1 MNRRK
6 RESVSVGPATVAH
19 RYTDPASR
27 SPFPSRD
34 FKQTTQNRTHDI
46 HTQNESLYD
55 DNGATKYPTDGTAS
69 RFGRLI
75 EALEIQSHPRR
86 SHTRRER
93 ERDVIVDRISI
104 DIYKQPVYNGR
115 RPSCPSSSPRFVTLV
130 VILVILESLVRHPTG
145 KKKKPRRA
153 RGREGAHSVSLS
165 LSLSL
170 VLSLSFSRTR
180 RLCAQFLDGESIY
193 SCCAC
198 AANIADNDEL
208 VSKAF
213 QGRHGRAYLFS
224 NVVNVTQGPIEERLL
239 ITGMHTVCDIQCS
252 VCGSV
257 LGWKYESAFEESQ
270 KYKEGKFI
278 LEKARVV
285 LKRGGGG
292 DGYARGRRVEP

>member
-1 MNRRK
+1 MGPFRK
-6 RESVSVGPATVAH
+6 SLLLA
-19 RYTDPASR
+19 
-27 SPFPSRD
+27 RD
-34 FKQTTQNRTHDI
+34 FKQTTQNRAHDI

-69 RFGRLI
+69 HFGRLI
-75 EALEIQSHPRR
+75 EALEIQAHPRR
-86 SHTRRER
+86 SHTR
-93 ERDVIVDRISI
+93 RDVIVDRISI

-130 VILVILESLVRHPTG
+130 ILEGRSLSRPTPHREEEEAKG
-145 KKKKPRRA
+145 
-153 RGREGAHSVSLS
+153 GREGAHSVSLS
-165 LSLSL
+165 RSLSRSLSLSLSFSLSLSL
-170 VLSLSFSRTR
+170 VLTRTR
-180 RLCAQFLDGESIY
+180 RLCTQFLDGESIY

-292 DGYARGRRVEP
+292 DGDGDGGATDTRVVGGSSHSDEESE

>member
-1 MNRRK
+1 M
-6 RESVSVGPATVAH
+6 
-19 RYTDPASR
+19 
-27 SPFPSRD
+27 
-34 FKQTTQNRTHDI
+34 
-46 HTQNESLYD
+46 
-55 DNGATKYPTDGTAS
+55 
-69 RFGRLI
+69 
-75 EALEIQSHPRR
+75 
-86 SHTRRER
+86 
-93 ERDVIVDRISI
+93 
-104 DIYKQPVYNGR
+104 
-115 RPSCPSSSPRFVTLV
+115 TLV
-130 VILVILESLVRHPTG
+130 VVLVILESLVRHPTG
-145 KKKKPRRA
+145 KKKPRRA
-153 RGREGAHSVSLS
+153 RGSPLGFPLS

-170 VLSLSFSRTR
+170 VLSFSLSLSFSRTR

-292 DGYARGRRVEP
+292 DGDGDGGATDTRVVGGSSHSDEESE

>member
-1 MNRRK
+1 MPILFTQVRDPSSNPRVSRPTPH
-6 RESVSVGPATVAH
+6 RE
-19 RYTDPASR
+19 
-27 SPFPSRD
+27 
-34 FKQTTQNRTHDI
+34 
-46 HTQNESLYD
+46 EEE
-55 DNGATKYPTDGTAS
+55 
-69 RFGRLI
+69 
-75 EALEIQSHPRR
+75 EAKEG
-86 SHTRRER
+86 ER
-93 ERDVIVDRISI
+93 ETT
-104 DIYKQPVYNGR
+104 
-115 RPSCPSSSPRFVTLV
+115 RF
-130 VILVILESLVRHPTG
+130 P
-145 KKKKPRRA
+145 
-153 RGREGAHSVSLS
+153 SLS
-165 LSLSL
+165 LVL

-292 DGYARGRRVEP
+292 DGDGDGGATDTRVVGGSSHSDEESE